1 MPIDQTQATGTI
13 LWRESEWGMNSF
25 LPDWQRTQGDIPV
38 VYSVAATP
46 PITMQLAPIP
56 GNGWLELETVDAG
69 AALTLNGVTLG
80 IPDDW
85 VWALKWGVLADLLSR
100 DAEAK
105 DAERAAYCEQRYR
118 AAVEAAGL
126 YPSVIQLFVNNIRVP
141 VNSVFD
147 MDAYSGNWEDG
158 TSNYPT
164 IGGIM
169 GRNLLALYPSPTGYE
184 TVVADMVAPIPIP
197 TSDGDTLQIPPDVIP
212 VLLDYAQHLASFK
225 MGGDEFNVTAQQFK
239 NLIIAAAEY
248 NSRLKSTNFYN
259 MMVSDTVTEQTEEVP
274 RMTVSANNA

>member
-1 MPIDQTQATGTI
+1 MPIDQTQMTGTV

-25 LPDWQRTQGDIPV
+25 LPGWQRQQIDTPV
-38 VYSVAATP
+38 VYSVVSTP
-46 PITMQLAPIP
+46 PITLQLAPIP
-56 GNGWLELETVDAG
+56 QNGWLELETVDAG
-69 AALTLNGVTLG
+69 PTLDLTGVVLG
-80 IPDDW
+80 LPDDW

-118 AAVEAAGL
+118 AAVEVAGL
-126 YPSVIQLFVNNIRVP
+126 YPSIIQLFVNNNRVP

-147 MDAYSGNWEDG
+147 MDAYSASWEDG
-158 TSNYPT
+158 ASNVPT
-164 IGGIM
+164 IAGIM
-169 GRNLLALYPSPTGYE
+169 GRNLLALYPCPTGSE
-184 TVVADMVAPIPIP
+184 TVIADMVAPIPIP
-197 TSDGDTLQIPPDVIP
+197 ASDSDYLQIPPDVIP

-248 NSRLKSTNFYN
+248 NSRLKNTNFYN
-259 MMVSDTVTEQTEEVP
+259 MMLRDTVTEQTEEVLRLEVP
-274 RMTVSANNA
+274 ASNG